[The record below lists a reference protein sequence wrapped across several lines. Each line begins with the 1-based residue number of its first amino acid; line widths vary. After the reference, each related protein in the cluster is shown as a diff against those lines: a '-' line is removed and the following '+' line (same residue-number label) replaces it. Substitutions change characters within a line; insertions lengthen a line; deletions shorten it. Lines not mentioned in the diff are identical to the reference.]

1 MGPALVMIRS
11 KFALIAVL
19 GCALLMWA
27 MPSAAQMTLSLYAAY
42 VGSDGV
48 ENVSTNTQADIRSSA
63 AFAAAAGYDLD
74 AGREVQLFY
83 SQQATTVS
91 PGGGTAPF
99 DMTVRYLHLGGTV
112 FFDEPIGRGP
122 YVVGGIGATQFSPS
136 TSGYGTE
143 FKPSLNLGLGYLL
156 PLTERVALRA
166 EARGFF
172 TFVNSSGGFLCS
184 GGCVVVLSSDVFSQ
198 YAAMVGLTVR
208 F

>member
-1 MGPALVMIRS
+1 MLA
-11 KFALIAVL
+11 AAL
-19 GCALLMWA
+19 GCALLAWA
-27 MPSAAQMTLSLYAAY
+27 MPSAAQMTLTMYAALRRQRRRGKRLDQY
-42 VGSDGV
+42 
-48 ENVSTNTQADIRSSA
+48 QADIRSSA

-91 PGGGTAPF
+91 PGGATAPF

-156 PLTERVALRA
+156 PLTQSVALRA

-184 GGCVVVLSSDVFSQ
+184 GGCVVVLSSDVFVQ

>member
-1 MGPALVMIRS
+1 MRRVRSAL
-11 KFALIAVL
+11 AATL
-19 GCALLMWA
+19 GCALLAWA
-27 MPSAAQMTLSLYAAY
+27 MPSAAQMTLTMYAAY

-48 ENVSTNTQADIRSSA
+48 ENVSTSTQADIRSSA

-91 PGGGTAPF
+91 PGGATAPF

-156 PLTERVALRA
+156 PLTDRVALRA

-184 GGCVVVLSSDVFSQ
+184 GGCVVVLSSDVFVQ

>member
-1 MGPALVMIRS
+1 MSRLRSLLATAAATTLLVWGGT
-11 KFALIAVL
+11 A
-19 GCALLMWA
+19 
-27 MPSAAQMTLSLYAAY
+27 AAQMTVSLYVGY

-48 ENVSTNTQADIRSSA
+48 ENVSTNAQADIRSSA

-112 FFDEPIGRGP
+112 FFDDPIGRGP
-122 YVVGGIGATQFSPS
+122 YVVGGLGATQFSPS

-143 FKPSLNLGLGYLL
+143 VKPSLNLRLGYLWTL
-156 PLTERVALRA
+156 GQDVAVVV
-166 EARGFF
+166 EAR
-172 TFVNSSGGFLCS
+172 
-184 GGCVVVLSSDVFSQ
+184 
-198 YAAMVGLTVR
+198 
-208 F
+208 